1 MAQTAVTTPVPT
13 AQSLI
18 SLPYAQRQQA
28 IAALPADQQAQL
40 QAQVASM
47 QRQMNRDY
55 MARSIIMQAV
65 CPPSSGS
72 GTTQNYSAGADLI
85 FNFPTAG
92 GAFVRALV
100 VKLTLSVNPAV
111 GTSATYALNAGGA
124 LALLDRMRVNFNGTQ
139 HNFRP
144 AILPFLERM
153 RGYLRASTESV
164 LAGQSVTDIQNLLFS
179 GVPAIGAAVPT
190 GATTWDIVFRVPLN
204 MHDLDPKGLLPSM
217 GAGTQGQIE
226 IVCAPNPLGPDPL
239 LNAISSTG
247 GSGNAVTITGTVE
260 VDVEYS
266 DGSNMQEQNPLA
278 LDLRG
283 LATVQLLEDEVL
295 SPLTAGTVNNHKIAT
310 LLQHAVVL
318 SILIDG
324 QQSTKFATLGN
335 IAAITLAKDAVLA
348 NKFFGFGAQFGNLA
362 VVNFYERLRRRYG
375 QDLGDDGVIP
385 WVDAM
390 TTNTVDPSNREGVA
404 LLNMTA
410 NGWTDVHHGYQVSA
424 VGGVAGI
431 TPRVVTHVLSINP
444 AGLGIQ

>member
-28 IAALPADQQAQL
+28 IAALPADQQAQV
-40 QAQVASM
+40 QAQVAGL

-55 MARSIIMQAV
+55 MARATVQEAV

-85 FNFPTAG
+85 YNFPTAG
-92 GAFVRALV
+92 GAFVRSLI
-100 VKLTLSVNPAV
+100 VKLALTVTPAV
-111 GTSATYALNAGGA
+111 GTGAAYALNAGGA
-124 LALLDRMRVNFNGTQ
+124 LNLIDRIRVNFNGTQ

-144 AILPFLERM
+144 AILPFIERM
-153 RGYLRASTESV
+153 RGQLTASTNTV
-164 LAGQSVTDIQNLLFS
+164 LAGNSVTDIQNLLLS
-179 GVPAIGAAVPT
+179 GVPAVGAVVPVGAA
-190 GATTWDIVFRVPLN
+190 TWNVVFRVPLN
-204 MHDLDPKGLLPSM
+204 LHDMDPKGLLPAM
-217 GAGTQGQIE
+217 GAGTQGQVE

-239 LNAISSTG
+239 LNAISVTAGTG
-247 GSGNAVTITGTVE
+247 AAVTITGTVE
-260 VDVEYS
+260 TDVEYS
-266 DGSNMQEQNPLA
+266 DGANMQSQNPLA

-283 LATVQLLEDEVL
+283 LPTIQILEDEVL
-295 SPLTAGTVNNHKIAT
+295 APLTAGTVNNHKIAT

-318 SILIDG
+318 SIVIDG
-324 QQSTKFATLGN
+324 QQSTKFSTLAN
-335 IAAITLAKDAVLA
+335 LQALTLAKDAILA
-348 NKFFGFGAQFGNLA
+348 NKFFGFGPQFGNLA
-362 VVNFYERLRRRYG
+362 VVNFYERLRRRYL

-385 WVDAM
+385 WVDAL
-390 TTNTVDPSNREGVA
+390 TTNTVDPSNREGVG

-424 VGGVAGI
+424 VGAVANV
-431 TPRVVTHVLSINP
+431 TPRVVTHVIAINP

>member
-1 MAQTAVTTPVPT
+1 MAQQAAPMPVPT

-55 MARSIIMQAV
+55 MARSIIKQAV

-72 GTTQNYSAGADLI
+72 GTTQNYSAGADLM

-92 GAFVRALV
+92 GAFIRSLII
-100 VKLTLSVNPAV
+100 KLSLTVNPAV
-111 GTSATYALNAGGA
+111 GTGAAYALNAGGA

-144 AILPFLERM
+144 AILPFVEKM
-153 RGYLRASTESV
+153 RGYLRNSTNTL
-164 LAGQSVTDIQNLLFS
+164 LAGSSVTDVQNLLLS
-179 GVPAIGAAVPT
+179 GVPAVGAVVPT
-190 GATTWDIVFRVPLN
+190 GATTWDVVFRVPLN
-204 MHDLDPKGLLPSM
+204 LHDMDPKGLLPSM
-217 GAGTQGQIE
+217 GAGTQGQVE
-226 IVCAPNPLGPDPL
+226 IVCAPNALGPDPM
-239 LNAISSTG
+239 LNAISTTAGTG
-247 GSGNAVTITGTVE
+247 AAVTITGTVE
-260 VDVEYS
+260 VDVEYT
-266 DGSNMQEQNPLA
+266 DGDNYQSQNPLA

-283 LATVQLLEDEVL
+283 LPTIQILEDEVL

-310 LLQHAVVL
+310 LLQHAMVL
-318 SILIDG
+318 SIVIDG

-335 IAAITLAKDAVLA
+335 VTALALAKDAVFA
-348 NKFFGFGAQFGNLA
+348 NKFFGFGSQFGNLA
-362 VVNFYERLRRRYG
+362 VVNFYEQLRRRYG

-385 WVDAM
+385 WIDAL
-390 TTNTVDPSNREGVA
+390 TTDTVDPSNREGVA

-431 TPRVVTHVLSINP
+431 TPRVVTHVVAINP

>member
-1 MAQTAVTTPVPT
+1 MQTAVPTPVPT

-40 QAQVASM
+40 QAQVATL
-47 QRQMNRDY
+47 QRQYNRDY
-55 MARSIIMQAV
+55 MARSIVQQAV
-65 CPPSSGS
+65 CPPQSGS
-72 GTTQNYSAGADLI
+72 GTTQAYSAGADLI

-100 VKLTLSVNPAV
+100 IKMALSVNPAV
-111 GTSATYALNAGGA
+111 GTGAAYALNAGGA
-124 LALLDRMRVNFNGTQ
+124 LALIDRIRVGFNGTQ

-144 AILPFLERM
+144 LILPFLEKM
-153 RGYLRASTESV
+153 RGYLRNSTQTI
-164 LAGQSVTDIQNLLFS
+164 LAGSSTTDVQNLLFS
-179 GVPAIGAAVPT
+179 GVPAVGAAVPT
-190 GATTWDIVFRVPLN
+190 GAHTWDVVFRLPLN
-204 MHDLDPKGLLPSM
+204 MHDMDPKGLLPSM
-217 GAGTQGQIE
+217 GAGTQGIVE
-226 IVCAPNPLGPDPL
+226 IVCAPNALGPDPI
-239 LNAISSTG
+239 LNAISTTAGTG
-247 GSGNAVTITGTVE
+247 AAVTVTGTVE

-266 DGSNMQEQNPLA
+266 DGSNMQGQNPLT

-283 LATVQLLEDEVL
+283 LPTVQILEDEVL

-318 SILIDG
+318 SILVDG
-324 QQSTKFATLGN
+324 QQSTSFATLGN
-335 IAAITLAKDAVLA
+335 IQALTLAKDAVLA
-348 NKFFGFGAQFGNLA
+348 NRFFGFGSQFGNLA

-410 NGWTDVHHGYQVSA
+410 NGWTDVHHGYQVAA
-424 VGGVAGI
+424 VNGVAGV
-431 TPRVVTHVLSINP
+431 TARVVTHVISINP

>member
-40 QAQVASM
+40 QAQVATL

-55 MARSIIMQAV
+55 MARSQVMEAV

-92 GAFVRALV
+92 GAFVRALL
-100 VKLTLSVNPAV
+100 VKLVLTVNPAV
-111 GTSATYALNAGGA
+111 GTGAAYALNAGGVY
-124 LALLDRMRVNFNGTQ
+124 ALLDRMRVNFNGTQ

-144 AILPFLERM
+144 AVLPFYERM
-153 RGYLRASTESV
+153 RGYMYAASNTI
-164 LAGQSVTDIQNLLFS
+164 LAGNSVADIQTPLLS
-179 GVPAIGAAVPT
+179 GVPAVGATVPT
-190 GATTWDIVFRVPLN
+190 GATAWDVVFRVPLN
-204 MHDLDPKGLLPSM
+204 LHDMDPKGLLPNM

-239 LNAISSTG
+239 LNAISTTAGTG
-247 GSGNAVTITGTVE
+247 AAVTITGTVE
-260 VDVEYS
+260 VDVEYT
-266 DGSNMQEQNPLA
+266 DGSNMQGQNPLT

-283 LATVQLLEDEVL
+283 LPTIQILEDEVL
-295 SPLTAGTVNNHKIAT
+295 APLTAGTVNNHKIAT

-324 QQSTKFATLGN
+324 QQSTKFATLAN
-335 IAAITLAKDAVLA
+335 IQALTLAKDAVLA
-348 NKFFGFGAQFGNLA
+348 NKFFGFGPQFGNLA

-385 WVDAM
+385 WVDAL

-410 NGWTDVHHGYQVSA
+410 NGWTDVHHGYQVGA

-431 TPRVVTHVLSINP
+431 TPRVVTHVIAINP

>member
-13 AQSLI
+13 AESLI

-28 IAALPADQQAQL
+28 IAALPANQQAQA
-40 QAQVASM
+40 QASVAAM

-72 GTTQNYSAGADLI
+72 GTTQNYSAGADLM

-92 GAFVRALV
+92 GAFVRSLI

-111 GTSATYALNAGGA
+111 GTGATYALNAGGA
-124 LALLDRMRVNFNGTQ
+124 LSLIDRIRVNFNGTQ

-144 AILPFLERM
+144 FILPFMEKM
-153 RGYLRASTESV
+153 RGYLRNSTNAV
-164 LAGQSVTDIQNLLFS
+164 LAGSSVTDVQNLLLS
-179 GVPAIGAAVPT
+179 GVPAVGAAVPT

-204 MHDLDPKGLLPSM
+204 MHDMDPKGLLPSM
-217 GAGTQGQIE
+217 GAGTQGQVE
-226 IVCAPNPLGPDPL
+226 VVCAPNPLGPDPI
-239 LNAISSTG
+239 LNAISVTAGTG
-247 GSGNAVTITGTVE
+247 AAVTITGTVE

-266 DGSNMQEQNPLA
+266 DGSNMQGQSPLT

-283 LATVQLLEDEVL
+283 LPTVQLLEDEVL
-295 SPLTAGTVNNHKIAT
+295 APLTAGTVNNHKIAT
-310 LLQHAVVL
+310 LLQHAIVL
-318 SILIDG
+318 SVLVDG
-324 QQSTKFATLGN
+324 QQSTKFATLSN
-335 IAAITLAKDAVLA
+335 IQAFTLAKDAVLA
-348 NKFFGFGAQFGNLA
+348 NKFFGFGSQFGNLA
-362 VVNFYERLRRRYG
+362 TVNFYERLRRRYG
-375 QDLGDDGVIP
+375 QDLGDDGIFP
-385 WVDAM
+385 WVDAL

-431 TPRVVTHVLSINP
+431 TPRVVTHVLAINP